1 VRQALE
7 SWSDAASTA
16 PRRNQVLAAHNEL
29 HGVLCEYLIGLVSV
43 RLDDERAALAAA
55 GRLEESNG
63 DPTRHRFARALAR
76 TVRASAAA
84 SGGAREEALRLLGEP
99 DEELWYQQSVTSPFI
114 SRAFERY
121 LRAEL
126 LASMGRDE
134 EAASWYGTLGESSP
148 YEIIYLAPAH
158 FRQGELYERQG
169 DAVRAAN
176 HYARCARLWKGC
188 DDTLASMRDA
198 AAGKARLLS
207 AK

>member
-1 VRQALE
+1 
-7 SWSDAASTA
+7 
-16 PRRNQVLAAHNEL
+16 
-29 HGVLCEYLIGLVSV
+29 
-43 RLDDERAALAAA
+43 
-55 GRLEESNG
+55 
-63 DPTRHRFARALAR
+63 
-76 TVRASAAA
+76 VRASAVA
-84 SGGAREEALRLLGEP
+84 SGSPEEALRLLGEIN
-99 DEELWYQQSVTSPFI
+99 EELWYQQSVTSPFI

-121 LRAEL
+121 LRGEL
-126 LASMGRDE
+126 LASTGRDE
-134 EAASWYGTLGESSP
+134 EAAAWYGTLGESSP

-188 DDTLASMRDA
+188 DDSLASMRDA